1 MQETRWSKC
10 RRLSA
15 LPADP
20 MLPIA
25 SLKPSEIKPVQF
37 LWFNWHSLREWIAI
51 DYPTSGA
58 ERKRANV
65 DESQIA
71 NGSRMA
77 WTFTRRC
84 GGSYDIDYHYY
95 WWQIVEHAS
104 ERLLER
110 IRRASHASTIAQAVL
125 ARPPHLSPHGGDQLR
140 LNAAG
145 NSTHWSYW
153 WCIDSRSHEW
163 IISRIEKEQWVLL
176 KLEIWC

>member
-1 MQETRWSKC
+1 MQETRRSKY

-15 LPADP
+15 LPTDP

-25 SLKPSEIKPVQF
+25 SLKPSERKPVQF

-51 DYPTSGA
+51 DYRTSGA

-65 DESQIA
+65 DESQLA

-84 GGSYDIDYHYY
+84 GGSFWH
-95 WWQIVEHAS
+95 WLSLLQMANRRTR
-104 ERLLER
+104 ERKAARR
-110 IRRASHASTIAQAVL
+110 IRRASDASTITQAAL
-125 ARPPHLSPHGGDQLR
+125 ARPPHLSPHGGGQRR
-140 LNAAG
+140 LIAAG

-163 IISRIEKEQWVLL
+163 KSRESKRNNGFY
-176 KLEIWC
+176 